1 MDKKAYKKIKED
13 FSWAKQD
20 KQVLSV
26 LLFGSVA
33 DGKEHRRSDV
43 DIAVVVPVLSN
54 FYYDC
59 KKLTHKSV
67 DSSDV
72 LRKVFREVNTVA
84 GNYDVHIFEELPLY
98 IQIDIINNHEIVYTA
113 DKLSMF
119 EYFYHY
125 RKLWDDQKHR
135 NIMSKDALFSLF

>member
-1 MDKKAYKKIKED
+1 MDKKDHKKIKDD

-20 KQVLSV
+20 KRVFSV
-26 LLFGSVA
+26 LLFGSVV

-43 DIAVVVPVLSN
+43 DIAVVVPALSH

-84 GNYDVHIFEELPLY
+84 GSYDVHIFEELPLY

-135 NIMSKDALFSLF
+135 NTMSKDALFSLF